1 MIDTTTGV
9 WKIESGKLPTIPEKI
24 NEEAPCEAFPFL
36 IMFYGSDSSAGKG
49 KCGMYLVCI
58 SLGSITE
65 TTELL
70 GEICSLQF
78 IDNRAPQNQYFLFC
92 TTQRKVFNMFPGN
105 DARNVSIEG
114 HTLIDKV

>member
-1 MIDTTTGV
+1 
-9 WKIESGKLPTIPEKI
+9 
-24 NEEAPCEAFPFL
+24 
-36 IMFYGSDSSAGKG
+36 MFYGSASGAGKG

-58 SLGSITE
+58 TLGSITE
-65 TTELL
+65 TMESL

-78 IDNRAPQNQYFLFC
+78 TDNYAPQNQYFLFH

-105 DARNVSIEG
+105 DARNVSIEI